1 MPACQPQVT
10 TVSGG
15 GTARGVVSYDSDVPG
30 MFGIDVQL
38 GPVAG
43 TNVFRI
49 QAGSVSADVSIIAQ

>member
-1 MPACQPQVT
+1 
-10 TVSGG
+10 
-15 GTARGVVSYDSDVPG
+15 VPG